1 MWSNLVSYNAGS
13 GEKYWYTTD
22 VNSVQ
27 WRYPTFPAGIWGDS
41 IPSPDWTVPIKPV
54 PAELGDWKPET
65 QITMPFP
72 TVLERPEMPINIE
85 DIKKRLREEIFLEV
99 REYVDRIVPA
109 IVLMLQDRWISIL
122 GEVKKY
128 TDGMFCFN
136 CGAPIPRG
144 MEQDVCGYCNN

>member
-1 MWSNLVSYNAGS
+1 MNKLGSYS
-13 GEKYWYTTD
+13 LSPEKKYWYNTD

-27 WRYPTFPAGIWGDS
+27 WRYPTASAGIWGES
-41 IPSPDWTVPIKPV
+41 IPSPDWFVPIKPM

-65 QITMPFP
+65 QITVPFP
-72 TVLERPEMPINIE
+72 TVLEKLETPINIE

-99 REYVDRIVPA
+99 REYVDRIVPI

-122 GEVKKY
+122 GKEKKY
-128 TDGMFCFN
+128 TDGYFCFC

-144 MEQDVCGYCNN
+144 TEKELCKYCGN